1 MDLLSK
7 EDILGT
13 WRALS
18 GVSNEDVWRTIL
30 LVPEG
35 VCTLRAGRCFP
46 GNEEGLLVRFGNG
59 YIGSLH
65 GLPAATGFTFKKIKL
80 GNNNE
85 EWLALVRQPGGNLDL
100 FATVVT
106 DLVAV
111 LLGSSILDG
120 RQLLNIFMKRLRAW
134 MSFMKKGATMLG
146 PEAELGLVGELQCMS
161 TLLAAGCSAESVVE
175 GWTGPMDGLQDFQL
189 GHGAIEVK
197 STLAKD
203 GFSASILSLEQL
215 DDSVRKPLFLC
226 ACRFSVDPSGVSLP
240 VRIASLKEQMDEA
253 TAVVFGF
260 ALLHAGYLDAHAD
273 LYTRQF
279 VEVSTRYMLIDET
292 FPRLTGG
299 NVPVGVVRAKYEIE
313 LDAIDAKECLADA
326 AIEMIGMN

>member
-7 EDILGT
+7 EAILGT

-46 GNEEGLLVRFGNG
+46 GNEEGLLVRFCDGN
-59 YIGSLH
+59 IGSLH
-65 GLPAATGFTFKKIKL
+65 ELPAATGFKVKKIKL
-80 GNNNE
+80 GNNE

-106 DLVAV
+106 DLVEV
-111 LLGSSILDG
+111 LLSSSILDG
-120 RQLLNIFMKRLRAW
+120 RQLLNVFMKRLRAW
-134 MSFMKKGATMLG
+134 MSFMKKGASMLG

-161 TLLAAGCSAESVVE
+161 TLLAAGCPAESVVE
-175 GWTGPMDGLQDFQL
+175 GWAGPMDGLQDFQL

-197 STLAKD
+197 STLARD
-203 GFSASILSLEQL
+203 GFSAAILSLEQL

-253 TAVVFGF
+253 TAVAFDF
-260 ALLHAGYLDAHAD
+260 ALLHAGFIDAHAD

-279 VEVSTRYMLIDET
+279 VDVSTHYMLIDET

-313 LDAIDAKECLADA
+313 LDAIEAKEYLADA
-326 AIEMIGMN
+326 AIEMIGIN